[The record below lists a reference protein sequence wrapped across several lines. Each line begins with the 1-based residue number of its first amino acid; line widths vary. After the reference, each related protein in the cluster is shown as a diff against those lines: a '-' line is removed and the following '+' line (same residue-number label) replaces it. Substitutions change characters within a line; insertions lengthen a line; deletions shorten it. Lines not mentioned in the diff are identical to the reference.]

1 MIFFNVFSPLSLL
14 ISLHIHNI
22 KVAVELTSFGN
33 GKYISYM
40 ISITVPFNYGCSWL
54 YNILVTLKR
63 E

>member
-40 ISITVPFNYGCSWL
+40 ISITVPFNYGCS
-54 YNILVTLKR
+54 
-63 E
+63 